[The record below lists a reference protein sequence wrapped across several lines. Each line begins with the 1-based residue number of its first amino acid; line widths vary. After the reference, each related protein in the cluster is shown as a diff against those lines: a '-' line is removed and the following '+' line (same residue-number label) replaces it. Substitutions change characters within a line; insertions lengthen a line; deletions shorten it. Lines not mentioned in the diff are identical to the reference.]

1 MLRNRRVKRNWNSED
16 IKLLVWLVSHRL
28 RTRNLLHF
36 NELVIPDPRRLAKIG
51 KPSPR

>member
-28 RTRNLLHF
+28 RTRALLHF
-36 NELVIPDPRRLAKIG
+36 NELVITLTCRRARTG
-51 KPSPR
+51 RPSPR